1 MATDA
6 IGDLPQPAE
15 GDLPPVRPALHL
27 PGMTHSSRTR
37 LFLPRLLA
45 TASAVLSV
53 ILWVRLAWMTA
64 VGPGGAAVP
73 PAVVAALLF
82 PGLAVTGALAA
93 YRDAPLV
100 TFITG
105 LIGLLPVGL
114 YFLPAPGV
122 LRLIGLAPLMMLLA
136 GVLLIRDLR
145 ARP

>member
-1 MATDA
+1 M
-6 IGDLPQPAE
+6 
-15 GDLPPVRPALHL
+15 VPALHL
-27 PGMTHSSRTR
+27 PDMASHFPPP
-37 LFLPRLLA
+37 LFVPRLLA

-53 ILWVRLAWMTA
+53 VLWFRLAWMTA

-82 PGLAVTGALAA
+82 PGLALAGALAA

-105 LIGLLPVGL
+105 LVGLLPVGL

-136 GVLLIRDLR
+136 GILLIRDLR
-145 ARP
+145 SRPSEGFETPADSAG

>member
-1 MATDA
+1 M
-6 IGDLPQPAE
+6 
-15 GDLPPVRPALHL
+15 PP
-27 PGMTHSSRTR
+27 

-53 ILWVRLAWMTA
+53 ILWTRLAWMTA

-82 PGLAVTGALAA
+82 PGLAITGALAA

-122 LRLIGLAPLMMLLA
+122 LRLIGLAPLLMLVA

-145 ARP
+145 SRS